1 MQKIFNAIAVASGV
15 VSLTVVG
22 AGLGIYLNKDAI
34 INNIKEAALEAVTG
48 SLGDTLGDSLPI
60 PETTGGV
67 IPELP
72 KSLQIE
78 STELLIKVKNK

>member
-1 MQKIFNAIAVASGV
+1 MQKIFNAIAVASGI

-60 PETTGGV
+60 PDATGDV
-67 IPELP
+67 IPALP
-72 KSLQIE
+72 KIPF
-78 STELLIKVKNK
+78 

>member
-34 INNIKEAALEAVTG
+34 INSIQEKALEAVTG
-48 SLGDTLGDSLPI
+48 SIGDVMGDSLPI
-60 PETTGGV
+60 PDTTGDV
-67 IPELP
+67 IPKISSP
-72 KSLQIE
+72 F
-78 STELLIKVKNK
+78 

>member
-34 INNIKEAALEAVTG
+34 INHVKEKALESVTG
-48 SLGDTLGDSLPI
+48 NLGDTLKDSLPI
-60 PETTGGV
+60 PDITGDV
-67 IPELP
+67 IPKGTAP
-72 KSLQIE
+72 M
-78 STELLIKVKNK
+78 NPF

>member
-15 VSLTVVG
+15 VSLPVVG

-34 INNIKEAALEAVTG
+34 INNIKEAALEAITG

-60 PETTGGV
+60 PDMTGDV
-67 IPELP
+67 IPKGTAP
-72 KSLQIE
+72 M
-78 STELLIKVKNK
+78 NPF

>member
-34 INNIKEAALEAVTG
+34 INNIKEKALESITG
-48 SLGDTLGDSLPI
+48 NLGDTLGDSLPI
-60 PETTGGV
+60 PDMTGDV
-67 IPELP
+67 IPKGTAP
-72 KSLQIE
+72 M
-78 STELLIKVKNK
+78 NPF

>member
-15 VSLTVVG
+15 VSLTIVG

-34 INNIKEAALEAVTG
+34 INSIKEAALEAVTG

-60 PETTGGV
+60 PDTTGGV
-67 IPELP
+67 VPKLP
-72 KSLQIE
+72 KSPF
-78 STELLIKVKNK
+78 

>member
-22 AGLGIYLNKDAI
+22 ASVTVYVMKDAI
-34 INNIKEAALEAVTG
+34 IESIKEKALEAVTG
-48 SLGDTLGDSLPI
+48 SLGDSLSI

-72 KSLQIE
+72 KSPF
-78 STELLIKVKNK
+78 

>member
-48 SLGDTLGDSLPI
+48 SLGDSLGDSLPI
-60 PETTGGV
+60 PDATGDV
-67 IPELP
+67 IPTLP
-72 KSLQIE
+72 KIPF
-78 STELLIKVKNK
+78 

>member
-34 INNIKEAALEAVTG
+34 INNIKDKALESISG
-48 SLGDTLGDSLPI
+48 GLGDAIEDALPI
-60 PETTGGV
+60 PNMTGDV
-67 IPELP
+67 IPRGTAP
-72 KSLQIE
+72 M
-78 STELLIKVKNK
+78 NPF

>member
-22 AGLGIYLNKDAI
+22 AGLGVYLNKDAI
-34 INNIKEAALEAVTG
+34 INNIKEKALESITG

-60 PETTGGV
+60 PDMTGDV
-67 IPELP
+67 IPKGAAP
-72 KSLQIE
+72 I
-78 STELLIKVKNK
+78 NPF

>member
-60 PETTGGV
+60 PKTTGGV
-67 IPELP
+67 IPKLP
-72 KSLQIE
+72 KSPF
-78 STELLIKVKNK
+78 

>member
-15 VSLTVVG
+15 VSLTVIG

-60 PETTGGV
+60 PDATGDV
-67 IPELP
+67 IPTLP
-72 KSLQIE
+72 KIPF
-78 STELLIKVKNK
+78 

>member
-34 INNIKEAALEAVTG
+34 IDNIKDKALEAVTD

-60 PETTGGV
+60 PDVTGDV
-67 IPELP
+67 IPRGTAPMNPL
-72 KSLQIE
+72 
-78 STELLIKVKNK
+78 